1 MVPHIKLA
9 RYTALF
15 SALAVFCAGPLL
27 PAQEAQRTPDAALK
41 RLKESN
47 ARFAADQLA
56 RKDIGSK
63 RRAELTQGQRPFAVI
78 LTCADS
84 RVAPELIFDEGLG
97 ELFVLRVAGNV
108 SNPDIIGSIEYAV
121 AALKTPLVVVL
132 GHSNCGAVAAAVE
145 GKHLEGNLG
154 KLIDRVQ
161 PGRNLPKDKGAST
174 SWWAQSRLRSSP
186 SRWLKRFSGCSN
198 AWATMSCAPSRCG
211 SWKAAPM
218 MKLPPSWVASGLRS
232 NANCA

>member
-1 MVPHIKLA
+1 VVPHIKLA

-161 PGRNLPKDKGAST
+161 PGRNLPKDKGA
-174 SWWAQSRLRSSP
+174 ALEAGIKANVLHHAKELRSQSKVLEEFAAGGRIKTVADVYALK
-186 SRWLKRFSGCSN
+186 SGRINWLEVPEDRHGTK
-198 AWATMSCAPSRCG
+198 
-211 SWKAAPM
+211 
-218 MKLPPSWVASGLRS
+218 
-232 NANCA
+232 